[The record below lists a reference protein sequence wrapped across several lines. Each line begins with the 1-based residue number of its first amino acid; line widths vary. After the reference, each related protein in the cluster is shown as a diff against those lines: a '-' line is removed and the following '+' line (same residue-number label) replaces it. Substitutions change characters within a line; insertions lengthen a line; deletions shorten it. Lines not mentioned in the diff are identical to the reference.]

1 VQKSS
6 ETPRKTRKRPGAAT
20 REERGL
26 LRDLLAGLDIGVALA
41 SSDGALLYANPRFL
55 ELIALEP
62 RRLSRGVN
70 LTQALSPRSWSDLQA
85 ALRQAGSG
93 IAQGDVTLE
102 HSGETRMVRLIF
114 SPIGGDKVRITAME
128 VTELVETSRALRVS
142 QASLQSLSARILHVE
157 DEERRRLARDLHDN
171 TGQEIAALS
180 LALRRVEISAAN
192 ASPEVRE
199 AVAESISFASKIE
212 NQIRTLS
219 YLLHPPLLDEFGL
232 RAAIG
237 WFVDGFTKRSGIDLK
252 LKVSKSLPRFSRR
265 KEIALFRVVQAA
277 LANVLRHSGSQT
289 ARIQIS
295 LRPGA
300 VELAVE
306 DEGKGMSA
314 RQLQAVREGSG
325 GGVGIGG
332 MRERLR
338 ELGGNLQVN
347 SDKSGTRVIATLPVD
362 QKQKEIALEGDEHPP
377 SESSYSPAMPAAD
390 VPAASNSGPGERARI
405 LIADDHEIAR
415 EGIKSL
421 LASRPEIEVV
431 GEARDGVEAIAKT
444 EELKPDLLILDLSM
458 PRIGGLAA
466 ATKIRESGNGPKILV
481 FTTHSFPGL
490 AHTLR
495 AAGCQ
500 GYVLKEHA
508 STDLVHGIQEVLHG
522 NGFYCSA

>member
-1 VQKSS
+1 VRKSS

-20 REERGL
+20 REEHGL
-26 LRDLLAGLDIGVALA
+26 LRDLLAGLDIGVALV
-41 SSDGALLYANPRFL
+41 SSDGAVLYANPRFS
-55 ELIALEP
+55 ELIGFEP
-62 RRLSRGVN
+62 RHQGRGMN
-70 LTQALSPRSWSDLQA
+70 LTQALSPRSWPDLQT

-102 HSGETRMVRLIF
+102 HSGQTRMARLIF
-114 SPIGGDKVRITAME
+114 SPIGGTKVRITAME

-171 TGQEIAALS
+171 TGQEIVALS
-180 LALRRVEISAAN
+180 LALRRVEVSAAN

-237 WFVDGFTKRSGIDLK
+237 WFVDGFTTRSGIELK
-252 LKVSKSLPRFSRR
+252 LKVPKSLPRFSRR

-347 SDKSGTRVIATLPVD
+347 SDKGGTQVIATLPVD
-362 QKQKEIALEGDEHPP
+362 QKEDALEGDEYSS
-377 SESSYSPAMPAAD
+377 SESSYSPAVPAAD
-390 VPAASNSGPGERARI
+390 VPAASSSGLGERARI

-415 EGIKSL
+415 EGIKTL

-431 GEARDGVEAIAKT
+431 GEARDGVEAIAKA

-466 ATKIRESGNGPKILV
+466 ATKIRESGSGPKILV

-508 STDLVHGIQEVLHG
+508 NTDLVHGIQEVLHG